1 MNPTET
7 QRHRSPFRPAPAR
20 GRSGRAGTELL
31 VGIGVIVV
39 LVLLGIPLVT
49 SLLRKSAREELP
61 LIVDE
66 IRKFELAYQRP
77 FGEYLSAPYAPRP
90 PTAVDGEKAP
100 WQGNAGYEKLGFSP
114 VEALGVEELYGTYR
128 VAITESGFTVTGT
141 ADIDGDGERS
151 VYVAT
156 ESEPAHP
163 TSDPSVY

>member
-7 QRHRSPFRPAPAR
+7 RSHRPMLRSHPWHSRR
-20 GRSGRAGTELL
+20 GRGRTEIL
-31 VGIGVIVV
+31 VGVGVVVV

-49 SLLRKSAREELP
+49 SILRKSAREELP
-61 LIVDE
+61 LVIDE
-66 IRKFELAYQRP
+66 IRKFEIAYQKP
-77 FGEYLSAPYAPRP
+77 FGEYISAPYAPRP
-90 PTAVDGEKAP
+90 PTAVDGEKAA
-100 WQGNAGYEKLGFSP
+100 WQGNTGYEKLGFSP
-114 VEALGVEELYGTYR
+114 IEALDVEELYGTYR
-128 VAITESGFTVTGT
+128 VAITESGFTITGT

>member
-1 MNPTET
+1 MTPNDTY
-7 QRHRSPFRPAPAR
+7 RHRPPCRAQQTR
-20 GRSGRAGTELL
+20 TRSGRATTEIL
-31 VGIGVIVV
+31 VGIGVIVL

-49 SLLRKSAREELP
+49 GLLRKSAREELP

-66 IRKFELAYQRP
+66 IRRFEIAYQKP
-77 FGEYLSAPYAPRP
+77 FGEYISAPYAPRP
-90 PTAVDGEKAP
+90 PTAVDAEKVA

-114 VEALGVEELYGTYR
+114 TESFGAEELYGTYR
-128 VAITESGFTVTGT
+128 VAVTESGFTITGT